1 MKKFVQVLSTI
12 LSRTERVFH
21 IVALAL
27 LFGMMLLG
35 FLDVFL
41 RYVLNC
47 PITGAKETQTIIVP
61 MLVAFAFATTQHNG
75 ANTRVELLYDKFP
88 PAMKKVADFIALL
101 PPLAIWVLIT
111 WQSVVTG
118 NHYFETGR
126 VVNMIDLN
134 LGYIQYAAAV
144 GAAILCLEMIR
155 QLVQLI
161 MAQRAK
167 GASEGQVDSVES
179 DPKGATT

>member
-1 MKKFVQVLSTI
+1 MKKFVQALSTI
-12 LSRTERVFH
+12 LSRVERVFH
-21 IVALAL
+21 IVALVL
-27 LFGMMLLG
+27 LLGMMLLG

-47 PITGAKETQTIIVP
+47 PITGAKETQTIMVP
-61 MLVAFAFATTQHNG
+61 LLVAFAFAITQHNG
-75 ANTRVELLYDKFP
+75 ANTRVELLYEKFP

-118 NHYFETGR
+118 NHYFKTGR
-126 VVNMIDLN
+126 VVSMIDLN

-144 GAAILCLEMIR
+144 GSAILCLEMVR
-155 QLVQLI
+155 ELVQLI
-161 MAQRAK
+161 MGQ
-167 GASEGQVDSVES
+167 GAEGGSDGQADSVEP
-179 DPKGATT
+179 DPKGATA